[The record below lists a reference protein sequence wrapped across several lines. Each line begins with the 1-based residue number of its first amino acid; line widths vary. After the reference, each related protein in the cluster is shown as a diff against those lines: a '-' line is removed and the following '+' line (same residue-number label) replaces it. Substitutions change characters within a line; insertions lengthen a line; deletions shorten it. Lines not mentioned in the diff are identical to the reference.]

1 MPELISLSSEDVEEK
16 IFSNHILS
24 IQNKWGILAI
34 KTTAIDENKP
44 LTIYCPIG
52 CTTSNTKPPN
62 YWTGLP
68 SALKGP
74 TRITYNAQGGL
85 INSSNPYIDDNENK
99 TFTWTIQGD
108 TNFAWKNEEKGEINI
123 SPIYLNTMQT
133 NPCFLEIKTSNNSN
147 LYWPLVF
154 IQDVYGSSLFNDWDN
169 SLTLNAEGNY
179 IMSAAMAAGSKENGT
194 FSGVVMGQI
203 QENDKLLQGL
213 FGYNLGSQ
221 TFGFKID
228 GTGFIGGNEGG
239 RINFDG
245 TRATIDMGEYVHLN
259 GLPDPDK
266 NYLLVGTDDNYLKF
280 SADDKLSIQVNEF
293 ILNAWQDTEGIY
305 LNSNPHNNEYYF
317 KVGDENNYLS
327 FNKEKDFELKVNKL
341 TLSAGSGSEI
351 FYLSN
356 YENSDNKRLIIGS
369 NFSVDVQG
377 NITANGGSLGGIN
390 INETGIG
397 IPMVEKSMSSSF
409 HATMVF
415 EKGVTEDGA
424 VGTTKVSNYNNK
436 TKWHNDVYKI
446 EQGWKTIYFTNYPSN
461 TEIFIM
467 NTIPI

>member
-1 MPELISLSSEDVEEK
+1 MPGDMVSISSAQELTFTNVTDNN
-16 IFSNHILS
+16 FDNHILS
-24 IQNKWGILAI
+24 IQGKWGILAI

-52 CTTSNTKPPN
+52 CATSAAEPPN

-68 SALKGP
+68 LALKGP

-133 NPCFLEIKTSNNSN
+133 NPCFLEIKTSDNIN

-228 GTGFIGGNEGG
+228 GTGFIGGNNGG

-245 TRATIDMGEYVHLN
+245 NRATIEMGDVYIN
-259 GLPDPDK
+259 GKPDSDK
-266 NYLLVGTDDNYLKF
+266 NENYLFVGTDNNYLKL
-280 SADDKLSIQVNEF
+280 SAGSETEKPELSIQVNKF
-293 ILNAWQDTEGIY
+293 ILNAYANNTGLY
-305 LNSNPHNNEYYF
+305 LNSHPINDQYYF

-327 FNKEKDFELKVNKL
+327 FNANNQFALKVNEL
-341 TLSAGSGSEI
+341 TLSAGLADAISDND

-356 YENSDNKRLIIGS
+356 TAPYEDKYSLMIGS
-369 NFSVDVQG
+369 NFRVDKQG
-377 NITANGGSLGGIN
+377 NLTTNSGSIGGIT
-390 INETGIG
+390 IDETGLG
-397 IPMVEKSMSSSF
+397 NS
-409 HATMVF
+409 A
-415 EKGVTEDGA
+415 
-424 VGTTKVSNYNNK
+424 
-436 TKWHNDVYKI
+436 
-446 EQGWKTIYFTNYPSN
+446 
-461 TEIFIM
+461 
-467 NTIPI
+467 